1 MYSSSNDWAPND
13 LTYAPGVLSEPS
25 LAVEPVIRFLA
36 GALRRD
42 LKVAMTPGNFAG
54 AKCQRT
60 PIWIIWGIDKV
71 VAYCSIE
78 LSGILIV
85 TWNPGV
91 HSYSG
96 WFTWVWVKT
105 TLPNIWMINDDWI
118 QSKWPNYFWVSGLEF
133 SATPANPPYTS
144 LQGRSGEASSEG
156 PEQSAGMPQNG
167 GFMYPLAHFIAI
179 WMMDFGDPKFWD
191 KTHVKMSHVF
201 KDWLLRRSAESETRE
216 DAFWWHPC
224 SLQYGLP
231 IVSAEAD
238 VHSNRIP
245 KLPCNSLDVWLRRR
259 AMARIGDRV
268 QHLRGMDTLPQPWP
282 KRRLPTLICL
292 FIVSLEQLPMC
303 IPFGWGF
310 YPKFTVG
317 LHRRR
322 TILLRLETIQYHS
335 ICLWMIEIF
344 ISIFRYFLT
353 RRFKKSEPA
362 EWTGM
367 LLGNECIDEKL
378 ARSRSHLSSC

>member
-1 MYSSSNDWAPND
+1 MS
-13 LTYAPGVLSEPS
+13 
-25 LAVEPVIRFLA
+25 
-36 GALRRD
+36 
-42 LKVAMTPGNFAG
+42 
-54 AKCQRT
+54 
-60 PIWIIWGIDKV
+60 
-71 VAYCSIE
+71 
-78 LSGILIV
+78 
-85 TWNPGV
+85 
-91 HSYSG
+91 
-96 WFTWVWVKT
+96 
-105 TLPNIWMINDDWI
+105 
-118 QSKWPNYFWVSGLEF
+118 
-133 SATPANPPYTS
+133 
-144 LQGRSGEASSEG
+144 
-156 PEQSAGMPQNG
+156 
-167 GFMYPLAHFIAI
+167 
-179 WMMDFGDPKFWD
+179 
-191 KTHVKMSHVF
+191 HVKMSHVF

-231 IVSAEAD
+231 ISSSCFCRGRCSLEQNSRTPMQLSWCLTPKE
-238 VHSNRIP
+238 SNGKDWRSRAA
-245 KLPCNSLDVWLRRR
+245 LTDGVWTPS
-259 AMARIGDRV
+259 
-268 QHLRGMDTLPQPWP
+268 TLA
-282 KRRLPTLICL
+282 KAKTALICL

-353 RRFKKSEPA
+353 RRFKKSEPT

-367 LLGNECIDEKL
+367 LLGSECIDEKL